1 MAKFSLHLTK
11 RYLRDLK
18 LARKRGMDESLLN
31 EIIGKLLD
39 GKPLPEKNHD
49 HQLHGDYEGYRECHI
64 TPDWLL
70 IYIKD
75 TEIKIISLSRTGTHS
90 DLFSKKNKQKAK

>member
-1 MAKFSLHLTK
+1 
-11 RYLRDLK
+11 
-18 LARKRGMDESLLN
+18 MDESLLN

-39 GKPLPEKNHD
+39 GEPLPEKNHD

-75 TEIKIISLSRTGTHS
+75 TEIKIISLLRTGTHS

>member
-1 MAKFSLHLTK
+1 MTSS
-11 RYLRDLK
+11 

-39 GKPLPEKNHD
+39 GEPLPEKNHD

-75 TEIKIISLSRTGTHS
+75 TEIKIISLLRTGTHS

>member
-1 MAKFSLHLTK
+1 
-11 RYLRDLK
+11 
-18 LARKRGMDESLLN
+18 MDESPLN
-31 EIIGKLLD
+31 EIIGKLLND
-39 GKPLPEKNHD
+39 EPLPAKNHD

-75 TEIKIISLSRTGTHS
+75 TDIKIISLSRTGTHS
-90 DLFSKKNKQKAK
+90 DLFSKENKQKAK

>member
-31 EIIGKLLD
+31 EIIGKLLE
-39 GKPLPEKNHD
+39 GEPLPEKNHD

-90 DLFSKKNKQKAK
+90 DLFSKKNKRKAK

>member
-1 MAKFSLHLTK
+1 MAQFTLQLTN
-11 RYLRDLK
+11 RFLRDLK

-31 EIIGKLLD
+31 DIICKLLN
-39 GKPLPEKNHD
+39 GETLPAKNRD
-49 HQLHGDYEGYRECHI
+49 HLLRGDYEGFRECHI

-75 TEIKIISLSRTGTHS
+75 TEIKIISLQRTGTHS
-90 DLFSKKNKQKAK
+90 DLFGK

>member
-1 MAKFSLHLTK
+1 MGHPIG
-11 RYLRDLK
+11 RYDVPLRDEERHRLS
-18 LARKRGMDESLLN
+18 RRLLQRPVHSRDRCV
-31 EIIGKLLD
+31 L
-39 GKPLPEKNHD
+39 D

-75 TEIKIISLSRTGTHS
+75 TDIKIISLSRTGTHS

>member
-1 MAKFSLHLTK
+1 MLN
-11 RYLRDLK
+11 
-18 LARKRGMDESLLN
+18 DE
-31 EIIGKLLD
+31 
-39 GKPLPEKNHD
+39 PLPAKNHD

-75 TEIKIISLSRTGTHS
+75 TEIKIISLSRTGPHS